1 MRDYLIY
8 KYTVLF
14 KSIFSFSKEMNA
26 KAVSFLMD
34 EYCKSQDLS
43 ERVFLP
49 EILNVIL
56 LLI

>member
-1 MRDYLIY
+1 
-8 KYTVLF
+8 
-14 KSIFSFSKEMNA
+14 MNA

-49 EILNVIL
+49 EILKCNSFINL
-56 LLI
+56 NFYNLN